1 MVDFI
6 IVASFAH
13 DTLED
18 TLPYHV
24 PVSYL
29 FLYKSGMDIEFQG
42 VEAPRIYRQ
51 LVHEDDKFGGPM
63 HSSPFT
69 PKKYSRYLFL
79 LGAK

>member
-18 TLPYHV
+18 TLPKHV
-24 PVSYL
+24 PVTYL

-51 LVHEDDKFGGPM
+51 LVH
-63 HSSPFT
+63 
-69 PKKYSRYLFL
+69 
-79 LGAK
+79 